1 MGEVLHLL
9 VFKNQTDTAMAILKK
24 WCDGLYSHQQTM
36 RTPTRVTPALGT
48 IHHFVLAYMISK
60 NGICISLRLI
70 TNKLNI
76 IRGQWLS
83 RWWKI
88 YTVEYYRV
96 PKNYTMKVHIYWLG
110 KIPTICCFTKKD
122 GLMDNESSQFLLI
135 KRENLCVLSHT
146 HTQWFILG
154 LEERGRFWHLSSFSF
169 ICFNKIFT

>member
-9 VFKNQTDTAMAILKK
+9 AFKNQTDTAMAILKK

-110 KIPTICCFTKKD
+110 KIPTICCFTKKRWVNGQWVITIPFD
-122 GLMDNESSQFLLI
+122 K
-135 KRENLCVLSHT
+135 KRKPVCFVT
-146 HTQWFILG
+146 HTYTVVYSGLGGEGKILT
-154 LEERGRFWHLSSFSF
+154 S
-169 ICFNKIFT
+169 